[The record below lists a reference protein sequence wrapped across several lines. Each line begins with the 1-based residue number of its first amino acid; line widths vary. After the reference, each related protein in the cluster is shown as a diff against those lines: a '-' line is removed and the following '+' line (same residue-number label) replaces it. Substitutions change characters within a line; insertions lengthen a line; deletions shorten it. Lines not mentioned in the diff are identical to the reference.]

1 MNSCKLN
8 DLGDS
13 KTTHLSPLSLSLS
26 LCVCVY
32 TLTHAHTPEL
42 IRKRC
47 LIQFTIRAVS
57 LKTVAAS
64 PVKYRPL

>member
-13 KTTHLSPLSLSLS
+13 NTTHLSPLSLS
-26 LCVCVY
+26 VY

-47 LIQFTIRAVS
+47 LIQFMIRAVS
-57 LKTVAAS
+57 LKIVAAS

>member
-13 KTTHLSPLSLSLS
+13 NTTHLSPLSLS
-26 LCVCVY
+26 VCVY
-32 TLTHAHTPEL
+32 TLTYAHTPEL

-47 LIQFTIRAVS
+47 LIQFMIRAVS